1 MQRIE
6 SPPHYSRAEQFSPQ
20 TSSDQ
25 LERLCR
31 DMISSLDAETRAAA
45 ADSVSLGRGTR
56 LRTIASGTVYVFETQ
71 PPIDV
76 SVGEP
81 VVVRVGSREVP
92 AVLTSWAEHTVEL
105 TLTADVGPTVSGGA
119 ELLVGAPWIM
129 QRLKERV
136 REVFEASRRTPRLF
150 HLANALRTLGIGTI
164 NVQAADSSPVYENEK
179 RPLNEAQVQAVD
191 IAFRAPLSVI
201 AAPAGT
207 GKTLTIGAIVEAAY
221 RAGLRT
227 LVAAPSN
234 VAVDLQ
240 MLQVCARLSDEEG
253 FKSAGVFRLGAHI
266 SSDLRET
273 YGENVVPDDAI
284 AHLNPNLHARWQRA
298 ESAVDTFAVALK
310 DMHRVSTVPDDP
322 EVIRLRAKL
331 ADAESD
337 LRDTREAVRE
347 FTRSLVAKAR
357 VVGATLSRVFLDRHL
372 GMFDVVIID
381 EASMG
386 IAPAVF
392 IAAGLA
398 NRHVVLAGDP
408 FQLAAPVRCAKPHRI
423 LLATDVFQRLGI
435 IRALQDEESLPNLT
449 TLQEQ
454 RRCTEDI
461 CELQR
466 KLWYG
471 ESLRTGPEVIKRE
484 RARQNVIFGTQSL
497 CYIDTSELSAKAY
510 RPWGKTYA
518 NEQHARL
525 IAELIAYLDSAGEIP
540 KGGAER
546 SEVLV
551 LSPFR
556 GQVAAI
562 RKLLGGRYRGRAVD
576 VRTVHGAQGAECTTC
591 VFDLTLA
598 PNVPPGLASILTD
611 FRPEEGGSRLL
622 AVAASRARS
631 RFVVVGDLEWITRL
645 AFARAGS
652 SQSVLIRLCAHL
664 QEHGYSIPV
673 REIQPWRDAPHLGAV
688 R

>member
-6 SPPHYSRAEQFSPQ
+6 SAAKHARAEQFSSQ
-20 TSSDQ
+20 ISSDR
-25 LERLCR
+25 LEDLRR
-31 DMISSLDAETRAAA
+31 DMISSLDAEIRSAA
-45 ADSVSLGRGTR
+45 ADSVPLGRGTR
-56 LRTIASGTVYVFETQ
+56 RRMVASGTVYLFATQ
-71 PPIDV
+71 TPIDI

-81 VVVRVGSREVP
+81 VVVRVGSRDVP
-92 AVLTSWAEHTVEL
+92 AVVTSWAEQTIEL

-136 REVFEASRRTPRLF
+136 FEAFQATRRTPRLF

-164 NVQAADSSPVYENEK
+164 DVQAAAFSPVYENET
-179 RPLNEAQVQAVD
+179 RPLAEAQAQAVE

-240 MLQVCARLSDEEG
+240 MLQVCSRLSNENG
-253 FKSAGVFRLGAHI
+253 FKVADVLRVGAHI
-266 SSDLRET
+266 GSDLRDS
-273 YGENVVPDDAI
+273 YGEHVVPDDVI
-284 AHLNPNLHARWQRA
+284 EHLNPKLHERWKRA
-298 ESAVDTFAVALK
+298 QSVVDALAAALKPVHRASTVRDHHAVD
-310 DMHRVSTVPDDP
+310 
-322 EVIRLRAKL
+322 RLRANL

-337 LRDTREAVRE
+337 LRDIRQAVRE
-347 FTRSLVAKAR
+347 YNRSLVANAR
-357 VVGATLSRVFLDRHL
+357 VVGATLSRVFIDRHL
-372 GMFDVVIID
+372 GKFDVVVID

-386 IAPAVF
+386 IAPALF

-408 FQLAAPVRCAKPHRI
+408 FQLAAPVRCAEPHRSF
-423 LLATDVFQRLGI
+423 LATDVFQRLGI
-435 IRALQDEESLPNLT
+435 IRALQDEEVLPHLT

-471 ESLRTGPEVIKRE
+471 ESLRTAPEVTERE
-484 RARQNVIFGTQSL
+484 RARQINIFGTQSL
-497 CYIDTSELSAKAY
+497 CYIDTSELHAGAH
-510 RPWGKTYA
+510 RPWGRTYA
-518 NEQHARL
+518 NTQHARL

-540 KGGAER
+540 NCPTEH

-562 RKLLGGRYRGRAVD
+562 RKLLGRRYTGRGVD
-576 VRTVHGAQGAECTTC
+576 VRTIHRAQGAECTTC

-598 PNVPPGLASILTD
+598 PNVRPGSAILTD
-611 FRPEEGGSRLL
+611 FRPEADGSRLL

-631 RFVVVGDLEWITRL
+631 RFVFVGDLEWIKRMATP
-645 AFARAGS
+645 RAGCR
-652 SQSVLIRLCAHL
+652 QSVLTRLCAHL
-664 QEHGYSIPV
+664 QEHGYAIPI
-673 REIQPWRDAPHLGAV
+673 REIQPSRYVPHLRV
-688 R
+688 LR